1 MRQNILKEIVVL
13 VRMVF
18 SFFVSL
24 SLYSFF
30 CVLSISF
37 LGFFFSSYFKI
48 PPGGTMGG
56 NDDALNAN
64 KKKEKKGRQMFFA
77 GYLNPSTAACWIV
90 ILCPPLSLFI
100 DLTLLKPD
108 TYVFSPFLCTQ
119 FFFPSYQLP
128 KSDSVHQQTF
138 SDL

>member
-1 MRQNILKEIVVL
+1 
-13 VRMVF
+13 
-18 SFFVSL
+18 
-24 SLYSFF
+24 
-30 CVLSISF
+30 
-37 LGFFFSSYFKI
+37 
-48 PPGGTMGG
+48 MGG

-64 KKKEKKGRQMFFA
+64 KEKEKKGRQMFFA

-119 FFFPSYQLP
+119 FFFQVINFQNLIQFINKLFQIF
-128 KSDSVHQQTF
+128 KSTVYI
-138 SDL
+138 LR